1 MLRTSFFS
9 VWRSGRKRGTG
20 ASEVQSV
27 GGVESAAGGVDAV
40 DGVSSPADGHISR
53 TKRVQQNWVA
63 PNQVFMSQ
71 IFKRLSAGFG
81 KSSESAA
88 TPPASPSPRSSVESA
103 PPAPSADS
111 ASPQQ
116 AVDAKPPAPSAD
128 SASPQQAVDA
138 KPVFAKQS
146 PFEFWN
152 SDLTM
157 QVVNEAINQ
166 HLDLDTKDPYGE
178 SALIRAVRHGDVEV
192 AGALLTAG
200 AQVNATDSSGET
212 ALSWAAQMGKFDVL
226 KMLVDRP
233 DVEMDKADK
242 GGHTALYDACCCQ
255 FR

>member
-1 MLRTSFFS
+1 ME
-9 VWRSGRKRGTG
+9 RG
-20 ASEVQSV
+20 EVQVQSV
-27 GGVESAAGGVDAV
+27 GSVDAVESAAGGVNAV
-40 DGVSSPADGHISR
+40 TGVSSPADDRISQ
-53 TKRVQQNWVA
+53 TKRAQHNRVA
-63 PNQVFMSQ
+63 ANQVFMSQ
-71 IFKRLSAGFG
+71 FFKRLSGGFG

-88 TPPASPSPRSSVESA
+88 TPPASPPPRSSVESA

-116 AVDAKPPAPSAD
+116 AA
-128 SASPQQAVDA
+128 DA

-178 SALIRAVRHGDVEV
+178 SALIRAVRHGDVAV
-192 AGALLTAG
+192 ASALLAAG